1 MTFSVVLCVLCGSLS
16 TACGRKGPPLAPIVY
31 LPRAV
36 TELSAKRVE
45 NDVVL
50 EFTVPDLNTDGSS
63 PADLRRVEVYA
74 HTGPLPA
81 PTDFLKYGTLVTSV
95 EIADPTKQKPPEPD
109 NTAEETGG
117 ADAAGTTAP
126 VAAKQDVR
134 DVEDAESKLTEQGM
148 HISVREPLTDKE
160 KEIGPMP
167 PAKPLPPPP
176 PDAPVVEKVE
186 TPGTTNF
193 ELPPTRY
200 YTVVGVSRSRGRRG
214 PYAGPLRVPLVEPLL
229 PPATVDVSYTETAV
243 SLTWP
248 AQPEDVPLPVPGT
261 TVSDAGAA
269 GAATPVATQAADT
282 APTTTAASPAAPESA
297 AILLPPLDQ
306 ETPGTVELY
315 ADVETEGTQD
325 VMPPAPAAT
334 PGAKPSAAAAAA
346 AAAAKAAGPPAPRY
360 GYNVY
365 EVTAGSASAP
375 TSQTASASAPSSQ
388 TATADQSAGPSAP
401 VKPLNAA
408 LLTSPVFSDPRV
420 EFDIERCYTIR
431 RVEMSGGVAI
441 EGVGTPPVCVTP
453 KDTFPPAAPRNV
465 QAIAG
470 GAGVSLLWEANTEPD
485 FGGYLVL
492 RGEAPGD
499 KLSPLTP
506 APISD
511 TSFNDTTVRRGR
523 TYVYEVIAVD
533 TQTPANRSAPS
544 NRVEETIR

>member
-1 MTFSVVLCVLCGSLS
+1 
-16 TACGRKGPPLAPIVY
+16 VY
-31 LPRAV
+31 LPRPV

-45 NDVVL
+45 NEVVV
-50 EFTVPDLNTDGSS
+50 EFTVPTVNTDGSS

-95 EIADPTKQKPPEPD
+95 DIADPADQKPQEPSNAAAD
-109 NTAEETGG
+109 AGA
-117 ADAAGTTAP
+117 ADAAGTTQP
-126 VAAKQDVR
+126 VEATR
-134 DVEDAESKLTEQGM
+134 DRDADQAGPELTAQGM
-148 HISVREPLTDKE
+148 LISVREPLTE
-160 KEIGPMP
+160 QEREIGPMP
-167 PAKPLPPPP
+167 PAKPVPPPLK
-176 PDAPVVEKVE
+176 DAPVVEKEE
-186 TPGTTNF
+186 TPGTISF

-214 PYAGPLRVPLVEPLL
+214 PFAGPIRVPLVEPLS
-229 PPATVDVSYTETAV
+229 PPAEVDIDYTETTV

-248 AQPEDVPLPVPGT
+248 AQPEDVPLPPPAPTG
-261 TVSDAGAA
+261 SGGAAA
-269 GAATPVATQAADT
+269 GAPAAAGTSTTGASASGATPSGTTQA
-282 APTTTAASPAAPESA
+282 PAAPEPA
-297 AILLPPLDQ
+297 ASPPAALPQPPQALLPPLDR
-306 ETPGTVELY
+306 ETPGTIEFFS
-315 ADVETEGTQD
+315 DVETEGTQD
-325 VMPPAPAAT
+325 VMPPAPPPT

-365 EVTAGSASAP
+365 EVTGADSAP
-375 TSQTASASAPSSQ
+375 TSQIVEK
-388 TATADQSAGPSAP
+388 TADKAAGKTPDTSSGPTAP

-408 LLTSPVFSDPRV
+408 LLTSPTFSDPRV
-420 EFDIERCYTIR
+420 EFDVERCYSIR
-431 RVEMSGGVAI
+431 RVEMASGVAI
-441 EGVGTPPVCVTP
+441 EGPGTPPVCVTP

-465 QAIAG
+465 QAIAS
-470 GAGVSLLWEANTEPD
+470 GAGVSLLWEANTETD

-533 TQTPANRSAPS
+533 QQTPANRSAPS

>member
-1 MTFSVVLCVLCGSLS
+1 
-16 TACGRKGPPLAPIVY
+16 
-31 LPRAV
+31 
-36 TELSAKRVE
+36 
-45 NDVVL
+45 
-50 EFTVPDLNTDGSS
+50 
-63 PADLRRVEVYA
+63 
-74 HTGPLPA
+74 
-81 PTDFLKYGTLVTSV
+81 
-95 EIADPTKQKPPEPD
+95 
-109 NTAEETGG
+109 
-117 ADAAGTTAP
+117 
-126 VAAKQDVR
+126 
-134 DVEDAESKLTEQGM
+134 M

-160 KEIGPMP
+160 KETGPMP
-167 PAKPLPPPP
+167 PAKPLPPPL

-186 TPGTTNF
+186 TPGTLNF

-229 PPATVDVSYTETAV
+229 PPATVDVNYTETAV

-261 TVSDAGAA
+261 TTTVPDAGAA
-269 GAATPVATQAADT
+269 GAAGAATAVAMQAAD
-282 APTTTAASPAAPESA
+282 AAATTAAAPPSAPEPAAV
-297 AILLPPLDQ
+297 LLPPLDQ

-346 AAAAKAAGPPAPRY
+346 AAAAKAAGPPVPRY

-375 TSQTASASAPSSQ
+375 ASQN
-388 TATADQSAGPSAP
+388 ATADKTADGMADTSAGPSAP

-408 LLTSPVFSDPRV
+408 LLTSPAFSDPRV
-420 EFDIERCYTIR
+420 EFDVERCYTIR

-492 RGEAPGD
+492 RGEAPDD

-533 TQTPANRSAPS
+533 RQTPANRSAPS